1 MIFLP
6 ASFIAVC
13 PISLHSLS
21 DVSDDFLQSVFG
33 MNVREIISGATET
46 LAHYAMVSVS
56 FTVLTAWLVVA
67 FQVHSPFHD
76 PGSGFWRRLAWP
88 VTYVMRPTGLQ
99 RSLRSQPVGVI

>member
-6 ASFIAVC
+6 ASFIAVR
-13 PISLHSLS
+13 PNSFRSLS
-21 DVSDDFLQSVFG
+21 GVSDDFLQSVFG
-33 MNVREIISGATET
+33 MNVREIIGGATET

-67 FQVHSPFHD
+67 FQVHSPFHE

-88 VTYVMRPTGLQ
+88 VTYVVRPTGLQ
-99 RSLRSQPVGVI
+99 RALRSQPVGAM